1 MKKILVPTDFSA
13 TAKNAA
19 LYAFKLAEQLKMEE
33 VVLYHAYE
41 APVNIDPMV
50 PAIVMPDIET
60 LKESSQYALAHFKSI
75 VCPFCDKSIKV
86 STLSKYDHLGNGLDE
101 VCREVGAGLIVMGIT
116 GGNLLEEKLIGSNA
130 LSVAE
135 NGTVPVIIV
144 PPKAIYTRLEEVMLA
159 CDFKKVVETTPV
171 QPVKNILDA
180 TGAKLFVL
188 HVEAENKQPS
198 VEMPFES
205 LMLDTLFY
213 NYKPVYQFEHNN
225 NFVEAVNIVAQERM
239 VDLIITIP
247 KKHGLFEGLFH
258 ASATKKLAYHSH
270 VPIMVIHE

>member
-19 LYAFKLAEQLKMEE
+19 LYAFKLVEQLCAEE
-33 VVLYHAYE
+33 VILYHGYQ

-50 PAIVMPDIET
+50 PTVVMPDIDT
-60 LKESSQYALAHFKSI
+60 LRESSEKALAHFKSV
-75 VCPFCDKSIKV
+75 VCPFCEPGIKV
-86 STLSKYDHLGNGLDE
+86 STLARYDHLGDGLDDICHE
-101 VCREVGAGLIVMGIT
+101 TGAALIVMGIT
-116 GGNLLEEKLIGSNA
+116 GAGLLEEKLIGSNT

-144 PPKAIYTRLEEVMLA
+144 PPQAVFTKIEEVMLA

-171 QPVKNILDA
+171 QPIKNILDV

-188 HVEAENKQPS
+188 HVDHENKQWS
-198 VEMPFES
+198 ADTPFES
-205 LMLDTLFY
+205 LMLDTLLY
-213 NYKPVYQFEHNN
+213 GYQPEYLFENNN
-225 NFVEAVNIVAQERM
+225 NFVEAVNIVALEKM
-239 VDLIITIP
+239 IDLIITIP

-258 ASATKKLAYHSH
+258 SSATKKLAYHSN